1 MTKMQQGVFY
11 RPEMV
16 ANTSSYSKSAMKPK
30 LFVERIQDHNDVD
43 IRSFEPV
50 TREDFYLVHDRDHV
64 DAILDCRKDNGFGN
78 RDKAVA
84 RSLPY
89 TTGSMLAAARYAIE
103 RKWPACS
110 PTSGF
115 HHAGYDYSE
124 GFCTFNG
131 LMVTAMKL
139 KKEGLVKKVGI
150 IDCDFHYGDGTQDI
164 IERLDLDW
172 VIHRTSGAVFHG
184 PTDKKKFIRWLEKS
198 LVDMLGCDLILFQ
211 AGQDM
216 HIDDPLGGV
225 LDGWGIGKRDRVV
238 RDFCHHD
245 KIPLAWNLAGGYMPK
260 YWDTIEGH
268 YCTFTRFED

>member
-1 MTKMQQGVFY
+1 LLRHG
-11 RPEMV
+11 PE
-16 ANTSSYSKSAMKPK
+16 SKSA
-30 LFVERIQDHNDVD
+30 
-43 IRSFEPV
+43 
-50 TREDFYLVHDRDHV
+50 
-64 DAILDCRKDNGFGN
+64 ARKIT
-78 RDKAVA
+78 AA
-84 RSLPY
+84 RSSN
-89 TTGSMLAAARYAIE
+89 GRSRHIGAAALAAAIAKMCLFEPASERTIARAHDPKMVKAILSGRRRNGHDNTILE
-103 RKWPACS
+103 VSRSCQYTVGSIVAAAKAAFTDRIVCS

-164 IERLDLDW
+164 IERLGLDW

-184 PTDKKKFIRWLEKS
+184 PTEEKKFIQWLERS

-245 KIPLAWNLAGGYMPK
+245 KIPLAWNLAGGYMPNYFK
-260 YWDTIEGH
+260 TIEGH
-268 YCTFTRFED
+268 SCTFTRFED